1 MKKVLAILFLLA
13 AIVPARAQWE
23 FSQDVVRVG
32 GSDIAP
38 QVRVTVMANDK
49 KQLQEKAL
57 LSVLDTYVFSGIEG
71 IDDGKPKAK
80 ESERANHDRFF
91 RNVYGSRSKY
101 AIYVREPKETVK
113 ARRNEMGLQQAV
125 YTITFNKNA
134 FDKALTNEGIIA
146 TKKRDTEQE
155 MKILPTIMVVPYRKS
170 GENYRDVLDNNP
182 ALRVAVSK
190 VQDMFSEHGYST
202 VDFTGR
208 LEAAERDM
216 QFAMDDADSFASQLI
231 RNSGG
236 DAYVVVDGSYIKGRP
251 NNRLNLY
258 LKAYYTADG
267 RVIASKDATVS
278 SPYELASLC
287 KTAVHRCS
295 AEFMEAINEWFE
307 KPAGTDNG
315 SYAKLIVTV
324 AGNSGIS
331 LDSEVGDDGF
341 TISDYIRNYVK
352 KNAKTYKVGGITPE
366 LMTFDAIAIPKY
378 NKKGEV
384 VEVTDF
390 AAALTRF
397 IRTKGV
403 NCTYIIDGMAMRLTI
418 SD

>member
-80 ESERANHDRFF
+80 ESERASHDRFF
-91 RNVYGSRSKY
+91 RNIYGSRSKY

-134 FDKALTNEGIIA
+134 FDKALTNEGLIGTI
-146 TKKRDTEQE
+146 TEPPE
-155 MKILPTIMVVPYRKS
+155 TEILPTIMVVPYRKS
-170 GENYRDVLDNNP
+170 GENYRDVLDNSP

-190 VQDMFSEHGYST
+190 VQDMFSEHGYTT
-202 VDFTGR
+202 VDFVGR
-208 LEAAERDM
+208 LEATERDL
-216 QFAMDDADSFASQLI
+216 QFAMDDADSFATQLI
-231 RNSGG
+231 RNSGS
-236 DAYVVVDGSYIKGRP
+236 DAYVVVDGSYVKGRP

-295 AEFMEAINEWFE
+295 AEFMETINKWFDNQIQ
-307 KPAGTDNG
+307 PSGT
-315 SYAKLIVTV
+315 YAKLVVTV
-324 AGNSGIS
+324 AGNSGVS
-331 LDSEVGDDGF
+331 LDTEVGDDGF

-352 KNAKTYKVGGITPE
+352 KNAKTYKVGGISPE
-366 LMTFDAIAIPKY
+366 LMTYDAIVIPQR
-378 NKKGEV
+378 NKKGET
-384 VEVTDF
+384 VEMTDF
-390 AAALTRF
+390 ATALTKF